1 MEYVMHAFTLS
12 VKAWLRIT
20 LEWATL
26 KCMEI
31 RFRKSSLDRLE
42 KEKDDGSLSAA
53 VVKAYRHRVQQIR
66 SARDERDLRAMGSA
80 RLEKLKGRRKGQ
92 WSMRLNKQWRLIL
105 EFEGQ
110 GTDKAVVVVEI
121 TDYH

>member
-1 MEYVMHAFTLS
+1 MFG
-12 VKAWLRIT
+12 
-20 LEWATL
+20 
-26 KCMEI
+26 CMEV
-31 RFRKSSLDRLE
+31 RFKDDSLDRLV
-42 KEKDDGSLSAA
+42 KEKDDGSRPAA
-53 VVKAYRHRVQQIR
+53 VVKAYRHRLQQIR

-80 RLEKLKGRRKGQ
+80 RLEKLKGKRKGQ

>member
-20 LEWATL
+20 QEWATL